1 MKDHDVH
8 SLSHTKWECKYH
20 IVFAPKYRRKVF
32 YGQKRYEIGQIL
44 RELCRWK
51 QVNLL
56 EAEACP
62 DHIHILV
69 EIPPKI
75 SVSNFMGFLKGKSSL
90 MIYEKWG
97 NMKYKYRNRSF
108 WCRGYYVSTVGKNEK
123 KITEYIQNQ
132 LKEDYMSEQLVLVV
146 SRFFRKFISSASK
159 YRHQMYGFSSSAGCS
174 ISILN
179 RCSMSI

>member
-1 MKDHDVH
+1 MQKNDIH

-32 YGQKRYEIGQIL
+32 FGQMRYEIGKII

-51 QVNLL
+51 GVNLL

-69 EIPPKI
+69 EIPPKFSI
-75 SVSNFMGFLKGKSSL
+75 SNFIGFLKGKSSL
-90 MIYEKWG
+90 MIHEKWG
-97 NMKYKYRNRSF
+97 NMKYKYRNRQF

-123 KITEYIQNQ
+123 KIAEYIKQQ
-132 LKEDYMSEQLVLVV
+132 LSEDHMAEQLTLEAIDP
-146 SRFFRKFISSASK
+146 FTGNRK
-159 YRHQMYGFSSSAGCS
+159 
-174 ISILN
+174 
-179 RCSMSI
+179 

>member
-1 MKDHDVH
+1 MQKNDIH

-32 YGQKRYEIGQIL
+32 FGQRRYEIGKVI

-51 QVNLL
+51 GVNLL

-69 EIPPKI
+69 EIPPKFSI
-75 SVSNFMGFLKGKSSL
+75 SNFMGFLKGKSSL

-97 NMKYKYRNRSF
+97 NMKYKYRNRQF

-123 KITEYIQNQ
+123 KIAEYIKQQ
-132 LKEDYMSEQLVLVV
+132 LSEDHMAEQLTLEAIDP
-146 SRFFRKFISSASK
+146 FTGNWK
-159 YRHQMYGFSSSAGCS
+159 
-174 ISILN
+174 
-179 RCSMSI
+179 

>member
-1 MKDHDVH
+1 MKKNDIH

-32 YGQKRYEIGQIL
+32 FGQKRYEIGKII

-51 QVNLL
+51 GVDLL

-69 EIPPKI
+69 EIPPQFSI
-75 SVSNFMGFLKGKSSL
+75 SNFMGFLKGKSSL

-97 NMKYKYRNRSF
+97 NMKYKYRNRQF

-123 KITEYIQNQ
+123 KIAEYIKQQ
-132 LKEDYMSEQLVLVV
+132 LSEDHMAEQLTLEAIDP
-146 SRFFRKFISSASK
+146 FTGNRK
-159 YRHQMYGFSSSAGCS
+159 
-174 ISILN
+174 
-179 RCSMSI
+179 

>member
-1 MKDHDVH
+1 MQKNDIH

-32 YGQKRYEIGQIL
+32 FGQMRYEIGKII

-51 QVNLL
+51 GVNLL

-69 EIPPKI
+69 EISPKFSI
-75 SVSNFMGFLKGKSSL
+75 SNFMGFLKGKSSL

-97 NMKYKYRNRSF
+97 NMKYKYRNP
-108 WCRGYYVSTVGKNEK
+108 E
-123 KITEYIQNQ
+123 
-132 LKEDYMSEQLVLVV
+132 
-146 SRFFRKFISSASK
+146 ISSVWRTVHALLSAAGK
-159 YRHQMYGFSSSAGCS
+159 KRPYRPLM
-174 ISILN
+174 
-179 RCSMSI
+179 

>member
-1 MKDHDVH
+1 MQKNDIH

-32 YGQKRYEIGQIL
+32 YGQKRYEIGKIL

-51 QVNLL
+51 GVNLL

-69 EIPPKI
+69 EVPPKFSI
-75 SVSNFMGFLKGKSSL
+75 SDFMGFLKGKSSL

-97 NMKYKYRNRSF
+97 NMKYKYRNRQF
-108 WCRGYYVSTVGKNEK
+108 GCRGYYVSTVGKNEK
-123 KITEYIQNQ
+123 KIAEYIQQQ
-132 LKEDYMSEQLVLVV
+132 LKEDHMVEQLTLEAIDP
-146 SRFFRKFISSASK
+146 FT
-159 YRHQMYGFSSSAGCS
+159 G
-174 ISILN
+174 N
-179 RCSMSI
+179 RQ